1 VWYLHVRSRCAVK
14 SPLRSKR
21 DTNTFSQEKARI
33 GRRINSLDSGQRLL
47 LRREI
52 LADVTIIGG
61 GLAGCEA
68 AWQAA
73 ELGCS
78 VELWEMRPVKETPAH
93 HTDSFAELVCSNSMG
108 NRSLETAS
116 GLLKEELRRLGSV
129 ILGCADAHSVP
140 AGGAL
145 GVAREDFSWAVTDAV
160 HAHPNIDVV
169 RREATE
175 IPDAPTVVA
184 TGPLTSD
191 ALVEKIVAL
200 AGETLYFYDAASP
213 IIHRESL
220 DDEVIYLASR
230 YDKGEAAYLNCPM
243 GREQY
248 YAFVEELVT
257 AELSPIKN
265 FEEDL
270 YFEGCL
276 PVETIA
282 RRGPDT
288 LRFGPMKPVGL
299 PDPRSGAEPYAVVQL
314 RQDDA
319 EGRLFNMVGFQTR
332 LRWGEQR
339 RVFRTIPG
347 LEGADFARMGVMHRN
362 TYLPSNRMLEAT
374 MQIRAERTESSLFFA
389 GQLTGVEGY
398 VESTAMGYVAGT
410 NAARVARGQEPITLP
425 RGTMMGALAH
435 YITTK
440 EGTLQPINSNWG
452 LVPAAPKRENG
463 RRLGK
468 PERRQ
473 RQARMALALLEEFV
487 GTGIQAAG

>member
-1 VWYLHVRSRCAVK
+1 MA
-14 SPLRSKR
+14 
-21 DTNTFSQEKARI
+21 TN
-33 GRRINSLDSGQRLL
+33 
-47 LRREI
+47 
-52 LADVTIIGG
+52 VTVIGG
-61 GLAGCEA
+61 GLAGSEA

-73 ELGCS
+73 ESGCS

-93 HTDSFAELVCSNSMG
+93 HTDQFAELVCSNSMG
-108 NRSLETAS
+108 NLSLETAS

-129 ILGCADAHSVP
+129 ILRCADANRVP
-140 AGGAL
+140 AGSAL
-145 GVAREDFSWAVTDAV
+145 GVAREGFPRAVTEAV
-160 HAHPNIDVV
+160 HGHPNIRVL
-169 RREATE
+169 RKEATE
-175 IPDAPTVVA
+175 IPNGPTVIA

-191 ALVEKIVAL
+191 ALVEKVEVL
-200 AGETLYFYDAASP
+200 SGETLYFYDAASP
-213 IIHRESL
+213 IIHHDSL
-220 DDEVIYLASR
+220 DEEVIYLASR
-230 YDKGEAAYLNCPM
+230 YGKGEAAYLNCPM
-243 GREQY
+243 NEREY
-248 YAFVEELVT
+248 YAFVEALAT

-265 FEEDL
+265 FEEDM

-299 PDPRSGAEPYAVVQL
+299 PKPRTGQESYAVVQL

-332 LRWGEQR
+332 LKWGEQK

-347 LEGADFARMGVMHRN
+347 LEKADFARMGVMHRN
-362 TYLPSNRMLEAT
+362 TYLPSNRSLAAT
-374 MQIRAERTESSLFFA
+374 MRIRTGEPLFFA

-398 VESTAMGYVAGT
+398 VESTAMGHIAGT
-410 NAARVARGQEPITLP
+410 NAARLAQGHEAIEMP

-452 LVPAAPKRENG
+452 LVPTAPKRENG
-463 RRLGK
+463 RRFSK
-468 PERRQ
+468 PERRA
-473 RQARMALALLEEFV
+473 RQAQMALHALEEFMGV
-487 GTGIQAAG
+487 GVRAVSLEART

>member
-1 VWYLHVRSRCAVK
+1 M
-14 SPLRSKR
+14 
-21 DTNTFSQEKARI
+21 T
-33 GRRINSLDSGQRLL
+33 
-47 LRREI
+47 
-52 LADVTIIGG
+52 DVTVIGG
-61 GLAGCEA
+61 GLAGSEA

-73 ELGCS
+73 ESGCS
-78 VELWEMRPVKETPAH
+78 VELWEMRPLKETPAH
-93 HTDSFAELVCSNSMG
+93 RTEHFAELVCSNSLG

-129 ILGCADAHSVP
+129 ILRCADANSVP

-145 GVAREDFSWAVTDAV
+145 GVAREDFARAVTEVV
-160 HAHPNIDVV
+160 HAHKNVEVV
-169 RREATE
+169 REEATE
-175 IPDAPTVVA
+175 IPEGPTVVA
-184 TGPLTSD
+184 TGPLTSE
-191 ALVEKIVAL
+191 ALVEKIEAL
-200 AGETLYFYDAASP
+200 SGETPYFYDAASP
-213 IIHRESL
+213 IIHRDSL
-220 DDEVIYLASR
+220 DERMIYRASR
-230 YDKGEAAYLNCPM
+230 YGKGEAAYLNCPM
-243 GREQY
+243 TGEQY

-265 FEEDL
+265 FEEDM

-276 PVETIA
+276 PAETIA
-282 RRGPDT
+282 RRGPET

-299 PDPRSGAEPYAVVQL
+299 PDPTSGREPFAVVQL

-319 EGRLFNMVGFQTR
+319 EGRLYNMVGFQTR
-332 LRWGEQR
+332 LKWGEQR

-362 TYLPSNRMLEAT
+362 TYLPSNRMLEVT
-374 MQIRAERTESSLFFA
+374 MRIRGDLGEEPLFFA

-398 VESTAMGYVAGT
+398 VESAAMGHIAGA
-410 NAARVARGQEPITLP
+410 NAARAARREEPVTMP

-463 RRLGK
+463 RRLAK

-473 RQARMALALLEEFV
+473 RQARMALAALEDFIGPKVE
-487 GTGIQAAG
+487 A

>member
-1 VWYLHVRSRCAVK
+1 M
-14 SPLRSKR
+14 P
-21 DTNTFSQEKARI
+21 
-33 GRRINSLDSGQRLL
+33 
-47 LRREI
+47 
-52 LADVTIIGG
+52 DVTVIGG
-61 GLAGCEA
+61 GLAGSEA

-78 VELWEMRPVKETPAH
+78 VELWEMRPVKQTPAH

-108 NRSLETAS
+108 NLALQTAS

-129 ILGCADAHSVP
+129 VLRCAAANAVP

-145 GVAREDFSWAVTDAV
+145 GVAREDFSRAVTEAV
-160 HAHPNIDVV
+160 HAHPNIEVV
-169 RREATE
+169 RREATD
-175 IPDAPTVVA
+175 IPDGPAVIA

-191 ALVEKIVAL
+191 ALVEKIEVL
-200 AGETLYFYDAASP
+200 SGETLYFYDAASP
-213 IIHRESL
+213 IIHRDSV
-220 DDEVIYLASR
+220 DDEVVYLASR
-230 YDKGEAAYLNCPM
+230 YGKGEAAYLNCPL
-243 GREQY
+243 REEQY
-248 YAFVEELVT
+248 YAFVEDLAK

-265 FEEDL
+265 FEEDM

-282 RRGPDT
+282 RRGPET

-299 PDPRSGAEPYAVVQL
+299 PDPRTGTEPFAVVQL

-347 LEGADFARMGVMHRN
+347 LEGAEFARMGVMHRN
-362 TYLPSNRMLEAT
+362 TYLPSNLMLEAT
-374 MQIRAERTESSLFFA
+374 MRVRGDLSDKPLFFA

-398 VESTAMGYVAGT
+398 VESTAMGYIAGT
-410 NAARVARGQEPITLP
+410 NAARIARGEETIALP
-425 RGTMMGALAH
+425 RGTMMGALCH

-440 EGTLQPINSNWG
+440 KGTLQPINSNWG

-473 RQARMALALLEEFV
+473 RQAQMALAALEGFV
-487 GTGIQAAG
+487 KSGNRHQVTGYF

>member
-1 VWYLHVRSRCAVK
+1 M
-14 SPLRSKR
+14 P
-21 DTNTFSQEKARI
+21 
-33 GRRINSLDSGQRLL
+33 
-47 LRREI
+47 
-52 LADVTIIGG
+52 DVTIVGG
-61 GLAGCEA
+61 GLAGSEA

-73 ELGCS
+73 ESGCS
-78 VELWEMRPVKETPAH
+78 VELWEMRPARQTPAH
-93 HTDSFAELVCSNSMG
+93 HTEDFAELVCSNSLG
-108 NRSLETAS
+108 NLALETAS
-116 GLLKEELRRLGSV
+116 GLLKAELGRLGSV
-129 ILGCADAHSVP
+129 ILRCAAANSVP

-145 GVAREDFSWAVTDAV
+145 GVAREDFARAVTEAI
-160 HAHPNIDVV
+160 HAHPRIEVI

-175 IPDAPTVVA
+175 IPDGPTVIA

-191 ALVEKIVAL
+191 DLVQEIEALS
-200 AGETLYFYDAASP
+200 GETLYFYDAASP
-213 IIHRESL
+213 IIHSDSL
-220 DDEVIYLASR
+220 DDGVIFRASR
-230 YDKGEAAYLNCPM
+230 YGKGEAAYLNCPM
-243 GREQY
+243 TEAQY
-248 YAFVEELVT
+248 YAFVEDLAT

-265 FEEDL
+265 FEEDM

-282 RRGPDT
+282 RRGPNT

-299 PDPRSGAEPYAVVQL
+299 PDPRTGEVPFAVVQL

-319 EGRLFNMVGFQTR
+319 EGRLFNIVGFQTR

-374 MQIRAERTESSLFFA
+374 MRIRESLSEAPLFFA

-398 VESTAMGYVAGT
+398 VESAAMGHIAGV
-410 NAARVARGQEPITLP
+410 NAARIARGEEPMTMP
-425 RGTMMGALAH
+425 RDTMIGALAH

-463 RRLGK
+463 RRLAK
-468 PERRQ
+468 PERRR
-473 RQARMALALLEEFV
+473 RQAEMALAVLEEFV
-487 GTGIQAAG
+487 EEASGFRLQKLPDA

>member
-1 VWYLHVRSRCAVK
+1 M
-14 SPLRSKR
+14 P
-21 DTNTFSQEKARI
+21 
-33 GRRINSLDSGQRLL
+33 
-47 LRREI
+47 
-52 LADVTIIGG
+52 DVTILGA
-61 GLAGCEA
+61 GLAGSEA

-73 ELGCS
+73 ERGCS

-93 HTDSFAELVCSNSMG
+93 RTEHFAELVCSNSLG
-108 NRSLETAS
+108 NLSLTTAS

-129 ILGCADAHSVP
+129 ILTCADTNSVP

-145 GVAREDFSWAVTDAV
+145 GVAREDFPRAVTETV
-160 HAHPNIDVV
+160 HAHHNIEVV
-169 RREATE
+169 RSEATGLPE
-175 IPDAPTVVA
+175 GPTVVA

-191 ALVEKIVAL
+191 ALADEIEAL
-200 AGETLYFYDAASP
+200 SGERLYFYDAASP

-220 DDEVIYLASR
+220 DESVIYRASR
-230 YDKGEAAYLNCPM
+230 YGKGEAAYLNCPM
-243 GREQY
+243 TEEEY
-248 YAFVEELVT
+248 YAFVEDVAA
-257 AELSPIKN
+257 AELSPIKD

-282 RRGPDT
+282 RRGKET

-299 PDPRSGAEPYAVVQL
+299 PDPSTGSIPYAVVQL

-319 EGRLFNMVGFQTR
+319 EGHLYNIVGFQTR
-332 LRWGEQR
+332 LKWGEQR

-347 LEGADFARMGVMHRN
+347 LGNADFARMGVMHRN
-362 TYLPSNRMLEAT
+362 TYLPSNHMLEAT
-374 MQIRAERTESSLFFA
+374 MRIRGDLSTDPLFFA

-398 VESTAMGYVAGT
+398 AESTAMGLVAGT
-410 NAARVARGQEPITLP
+410 NAARLARGEDPITMP

-435 YITTK
+435 YVTTK

-452 LVPAAPKRENG
+452 LVPTVPKKENG
-463 RRLGK
+463 RRLSK

-473 RQARMALALLEEFV
+473 RQAQTALSALDEFMN
-487 GTGIQAAG
+487 AAAKAVV

>member
-1 VWYLHVRSRCAVK
+1 MPEVTV
-14 SPLRSKR
+14 
-21 DTNTFSQEKARI
+21 I
-33 GRRINSLDSGQRLL
+33 G
-47 LRREI
+47 
-52 LADVTIIGG
+52 A
-61 GLAGCEA
+61 GLAGSEA

-93 HTDSFAELVCSNSMG
+93 RTEHFAELVCSNSLG

-129 ILGCADAHSVP
+129 ILRCADANSVP

-145 GVAREDFSWAVTDAV
+145 GVAREDFPRAVTDTV
-160 HAHPNIDVV
+160 YSHPNIEVI
-169 RREATE
+169 RREVTD
-175 IPDAPTVVA
+175 IPEGPTVIA

-191 ALVEKIVAL
+191 ELAEKIEAIS
-200 AGETLYFYDAASP
+200 GERLYFYDAASP

-220 DDEVIYLASR
+220 DDARIYRASR

-243 GREQY
+243 SEEEY
-248 YAFVEELVT
+248 YAFVEDLAT
-257 AELSPIKN
+257 AELSPIKD

-282 RRGPDT
+282 RRGKET

-299 PDPRSGAEPYAVVQL
+299 PDPRTGEIPYAVVQL

-319 EGRLFNMVGFQTR
+319 EGHLYNIVGFQTR
-332 LRWGEQR
+332 LKWGEQK
-339 RVFRTIPG
+339 RVFRQITG
-347 LEGADFARMGVMHRN
+347 LESADFARMGVMHRN
-362 TYLPSNRMLEAT
+362 TYLPSNHMLDAT
-374 MQIRAERTESSLFFA
+374 MRIRVNLSHKPLFFA

-398 VESTAMGYVAGT
+398 VESTAMGHIAGT
-410 NAARVARGQEPITLP
+410 NAARLAKEEEPITMP
-425 RGTMMGALAH
+425 RGTMMGALSH

-452 LVPAAPKRENG
+452 LVPAVPKKENG
-463 RRLGK
+463 RRLSK

-473 RQARMALALLEEFV
+473 RQAGTALAVLDEFMSRGV
-487 GTGIQAAG
+487 QTAV

>member
-1 VWYLHVRSRCAVK
+1 MTV
-14 SPLRSKR
+14 
-21 DTNTFSQEKARI
+21 
-33 GRRINSLDSGQRLL
+33 
-47 LRREI
+47 
-52 LADVTIIGG
+52 IGG
-61 GLAGCEA
+61 GLAGSEA

-93 HTDSFAELVCSNSMG
+93 RTDFFAELVCSNSLG
-108 NRSLETAS
+108 GDSLTTAS

-129 ILGCADAHSVP
+129 ILRCADANRVP

-145 GVAREDFSWAVTDAV
+145 GVAREDFPRVVTEV
-160 HAHPNIDVV
+160 VSSHPNINVT

-175 IPDAPTVVA
+175 IPEGPTVIA

-191 ALVEKIVAL
+191 ALVEKVEAL
-200 AGETLYFYDAASP
+200 SGETLYFYDAASP
-213 IIHRESL
+213 IVYRESL
-220 DDEVIYLASR
+220 DEQTIYLASR

-243 GREQY
+243 TEEQY
-248 YAFVEELVT
+248 YAFVEALAT
-257 AELSPIKN
+257 AELSPIKD
-265 FEEDL
+265 FEEDM

-276 PVETIA
+276 PAETIA
-282 RRGPDT
+282 RRGPET

-299 PDPRSGAEPYAVVQL
+299 PDPRTGKEPYAVVQL

-319 EGRLFNMVGFQTR
+319 QGRLFNLVGFQTR
-332 LRWGEQR
+332 LKWGEQR

-347 LEGADFARMGVMHRN
+347 MEGADFARMGVMHRN
-362 TYLPSNRMLEAT
+362 TYLPSNGMLEAT
-374 MQIRAERTESSLFFA
+374 MRIRTGDEPLFFA

-398 VESTAMGYVAGT
+398 VESTAMGHIAGT
-410 NAARVARGQEPITLP
+410 NAARIARGEEPTTMP

-452 LVPAAPKRENG
+452 LVPSVPKKENG
-463 RRLGK
+463 KRLSK

-473 RQARMALALLEEFV
+473 RQAQMALSAMQEYV
-487 GTGIQAAG
+487 GANTTRLVER

>member
-1 VWYLHVRSRCAVK
+1 M
-14 SPLRSKR
+14 P
-21 DTNTFSQEKARI
+21 N
-33 GRRINSLDSGQRLL
+33 
-47 LRREI
+47 
-52 LADVTIIGG
+52 VTITGA
-61 GLAGCEA
+61 GLAGSEA

-78 VELWEMRPVKETPAH
+78 VELWEMRPQRATPAH
-93 HTDSFAELVCSNSMG
+93 RTEHFAELVCSNSLG
-108 NRSLETAS
+108 NLALETAS

-129 ILGCADAHSVP
+129 ILRCADANPVP

-145 GVAREDFSWAVTDAV
+145 GVAREDFPRAVTETI
-160 HAHPNIDVV
+160 HAHSNIEVIRKEV
-169 RREATE
+169 TN
-175 IPDAPTVVA
+175 IPEGPTVVA
-184 TGPLTSD
+184 TGPLTS
-191 ALVEKIVAL
+191 EAL
-200 AGETLYFYDAASP
+200 AKKIEDLSGETLYFYDAASP
-213 IIHRESL
+213 IIHRDSL
-220 DDEVIYLASR
+220 DDSVIYRASR
-230 YDKGEAAYLNCPM
+230 YGKGEAAYLNCPM
-243 GREQY
+243 TEEQY
-248 YAFVEELVT
+248 YAFVVDLAT
-257 AELSPIKN
+257 AELSPIKD

-282 RRGPDT
+282 RRGKDT

-299 PDPRSGAEPYAVVQL
+299 PDPTSGHEPFAVVQL

-319 EGRLFNMVGFQTR
+319 EGRLFNIVGFQTR

-347 LEGADFARMGVMHRN
+347 LEKADFARMGVMHRN

-374 MQIRAERTESSLFFA
+374 MRIRDDLSDKPLFFA

-398 VESTAMGYVAGT
+398 VESTAMGYIAGT
-410 NAARVARGQEPITLP
+410 NAARIAHGEESVTMP
-425 RGTMMGALAH
+425 RGSMIGALSH

-468 PERRQ
+468 PERRR
-473 RQARMALALLEEFV
+473 RQAQMALAVLEEFV

>member
-1 VWYLHVRSRCAVK
+1 MITSRG
-14 SPLRSKR
+14 SYSMP
-21 DTNTFSQEKARI
+21 
-33 GRRINSLDSGQRLL
+33 
-47 LRREI
+47 
-52 LADVTIIGG
+52 DVTILGA
-61 GLAGCEA
+61 GLAGSEA

-78 VELWEMRPVKETPAH
+78 VELWEMRPNKETPAH
-93 HTDSFAELVCSNSMG
+93 RTQHFAELVCSNSLG

-129 ILGCADAHSVP
+129 ILAGADANSVP

-145 GVAREDFSWAVTDAV
+145 GVAREDFPRAVTATV
-160 HAHPNIDVV
+160 RAHPNIEVV
-169 RREATE
+169 RKEATY
-175 IPDAPTVVA
+175 IPDGPVVVA

-191 ALVEKIVAL
+191 ALAEKIEEL
-200 AGETLYFYDAASP
+200 SGERLYFYDAASP
-213 IIHRESL
+213 IIHRDSL
-220 DDEVIYLASR
+220 DDSIIYRASR
-230 YDKGEAAYLNCPM
+230 YGKGEAAYLNCPM
-243 GREQY
+243 TEEQY
-248 YAFVEELVT
+248 YAFVEDLAA
-257 AELSPIKN
+257 AELSPIKD

-282 RRGPDT
+282 RRGRDT

-299 PDPRSGAEPYAVVQL
+299 PDPHTGEIPYAVVQL

-319 EGRLFNMVGFQTR
+319 EGRLYNIVGFQTR
-332 LRWGEQR
+332 LKWGEQR

-347 LEGADFARMGVMHRN
+347 LQNADFARMGVMHRN
-362 TYLPSNRMLEAT
+362 TYLPSNHMLDAT
-374 MQIRAERTESSLFFA
+374 MRIRKALGEVPLFFA

-398 VESTAMGYVAGT
+398 VESTAMGHIAGT
-410 NAARVARGQEPITLP
+410 NAARIARDEEPIEMP
-425 RGTMMGALAH
+425 RDTMMGALAH

-452 LVPAAPKRENG
+452 LVPPVPKKENG
-463 RRLGK
+463 KRLSK

-473 RQARMALALLEEFV
+473 RQARTALAVLDDFF
-487 GTGIQAAG
+487 GARIRAAG